1 MNIRQSL
8 VFTLII
14 ATIQF
19 GCNNSGKD
27 IKSFDNPASQPAK
40 YPYLYAS
47 GDSLYMSW
55 ISTNDSTNALNFSRY
70 ANGQWNS
77 PQAIAR
83 DSSWFVNWADFP
95 SIIADKNGPVAMHW
109 LNKKSGGTYAY
120 DVNIATMSPS
130 GDWSEPLTPHTDGT
144 ATEHGFVSMIPWD
157 DNTILA
163 VWLDGRRS
171 ANRTPDEYYDIS
183 KAMTLRSALISTA
196 GEIEQEFLID
206 ESVCDCCQTSLIKT
220 DSGAVVA
227 YRNRT
232 DDEIRDI
239 YLSRFDG
246 TLWSKPTAVYQ
257 DDWKIGACPVNGPKL
272 AASGSSVLVAWHT
285 AADDKPAAKASISTD
300 YGNSFGKPV
309 TLNEHESL
317 GRVDAA
323 IQNGKGYVS
332 WMEKSPKSKELAN
345 LQLASFGIPDTA
357 FQTKTISQLNSARK
371 TGFPQME
378 VAGDQ
383 LIFAW
388 TAIDSTTSTVKTF
401 RAKLP

>member
-1 MNIRQSL
+1 M
-8 VFTLII
+8 
-14 ATIQF
+14 QF
-19 GCNNSGKD
+19 ACTNSGQD
-27 IKSFDNPASQPAK
+27 IKSFDNPASQSAK

-120 DVNIATMSPS
+120 DVNIATSAQGNKWSPHI
-130 GDWSEPLTPHTDGT
+130 TPHTDHT

-183 KAMTLRSALISTA
+183 KAMTLRGALISTA
-196 GEIEQEFLID
+196 GEIEQTFLID
-206 ESVCDCCQTSLIKT
+206 DSVCDCCQTSLVKT

-246 TLWSKPTAVYQ
+246 TSWSNPTVVHQ

-300 YGNSFGKPV
+300 YGKSFGKPV
-309 TLNEHESL
+309 ILNEHESL

-401 RAKLP
+401 RAKLPITY